1 MATKKYLDEQGLAI
15 LWEKI
20 KTKFND
26 KVDKENGKSLMTDE
40 EKNKLATIAEC
51 AEKNTIVG
59 VSRNGTL
66 LTPDSDRVVEI
77 DIPMKTSEL
86 TNDSTYQTA
95 ADVAETIVG
104 VKLDLASGIITLTR
118 KDGTSFT
125 LKLPTEKIIKSG
137 RYDNETKEIVLVLK
151 DESEIRFSAS
161 ELIDEYYADESTLE
175 LYTDTA
181 DGNKKKFRL
190 KTAYKNKIDGSEQ
203 TTNKTAS
210 VSASSTSTQYPTAL
224 AVYNA
229 VKDLATKVQTFTQ
242 ANTRANIE
250 SGETIANIFGK
261 IKKWFA
267 DLKTV
272 AFSGSYNDLS
282 DKPTIGNGTVTVK
295 QGGTTKGSFS
305 MNQTGST
312 TIELTDNNTTYSTAT
327 TSANG
332 LMSASD
338 KSKLDGIANN
348 ANKYSLPV
356 ATSSALGGVKSG
368 GDITVGSDGLV
379 TVVNDSH
386 THSLANV
393 TNKIITNLTSDLG
406 TSVPTDNCEFL
417 TGNNAG
423 IDSGDKIYR
432 RKGSLVW
439 DWIKSKIQSGRLYL
453 TKDYYV
459 HGGLDGTS
467 GSTGYIHFCTI
478 SVKKTYANEPFS
490 MFISSRNRLGKL
502 TIHLGLGNT
511 TTISS
516 PALRWENYE
525 FTNTT
530 TNLTHKPIWYKYS
543 DSNLYLYYS
552 KSEGYD
558 TMTVT
563 RLEIGQ
569 YMYDHLSFS
578 WQDTLVSSN
587 EGLTN
592 ITLNSL
598 YDEGGNKVSSTYIKT
613 SNAAT
618 KAQLTDGSVTKLG
631 TSTLGSTDKPI
642 YLKSGSPTECS
653 TYAGGTKVKL
663 NNSDKTAAT
672 ATFYAPED
680 SGTKGHCLFSNG
692 SGTAPK
698 FRDILQYATTSSG
711 TAFNKFYRCV
721 SYHNKQSYQ
730 SGTKECDW
738 KYSSG
743 VVFSGA
749 TIQFT
754 QNLASAPESGVMPL
768 WLEKGAVVKIDE
780 WLSNYGVY
788 ETRTYTAQRSGLL
801 FVGYWGDPKVYT
813 LSSLDLFTNG
823 LLEITDSNLSYFVAN
838 NTLTIPWGKNIIIFN
853 TSSKQTIKYVLMN
866 RAENGYRVS
875 IGGKW
880 TPTAVYQ
887 DTSVGRFPYYASEHY
902 NYHSTSAPNNDP
914 YLHYE
919 EYIYFNGVWY
929 SNIY

>member
-40 EKNKLATIAEC
+40 ERNKLATIAEC
-51 AEKNTIVG
+51 AEKNIIVG

-118 KDGTSFT
+118 KDGTSFI
-125 LKLPTEKIIKSG
+125 LDLPTEKIIKSG
-137 RYDNETKEIVLVLK
+137 RYDNETKEIVLVLE

-406 TSVPTDNCEFL
+406 TSVPTDDCEFL

-453 TKDYYV
+453 NKDYYV

-467 GSTGYIHFCTI
+467 GSTGYIHFCAI

-543 DSNLYLYYS
+543 DSNLYLYYR

-569 YMYDHLSFS
+569 YMYDRLSFS

-631 TSTLGSTDKPI
+631 TSTLGSTNKPI
-642 YLKSGSPTECS
+642 YLKSGSPTECN
-653 TYAGGTKVKL
+653 TYAGGTAVTL
-663 NNSDKTAAT
+663 NGSSKSGSTAS
-672 ATFYAPED
+672 FYAPT
-680 SGTKGHCLFSNG
+680 SYGTANWLLFSNG
-692 SGTAPK
+692 SNSSPQ
-698 FRDILQYATTSSG
+698 FRDILQYGNSDGVT
-711 TAFNKFYRCV
+711 FNKFYRGI
-721 SYHNKQSYQ
+721 SLFNKKMYQ
-730 SGTKECDW
+730 SGSAECDW
-738 KYSSG
+738 TYSSA

-749 TIQFT
+749 TITFT
-754 QNLASAPESGVMPL
+754 KGLSTAIESGVMTL
-768 WLEKGAVVKIDE
+768 WVEKGAMIKMDE
-780 WLSNYGVY
+780 WTSSWG
-788 ETRTYTAQRSGLL
+788 TYVTNTYLAQRSGLVS
-801 FVGYWGDPKVYT
+801 VGCWGDPKVYT
-813 LSSLDLFTNG
+813 LSDLDLFVRGT
-823 LLEITDSNLSYFVAN
+823 LELTDSNISSWVSGTTLSLPFGTQTV
-838 NTLTIPWGKNIIIFN
+838 IFN
-853 TSSKQTIKYVLMN
+853 TTSKQTIKNVITGRL
-866 RAENGYRVS
+866 ENGYRLT

-880 TPTAVYQ
+880 TPTSVYQ
-887 DTSVGRFPYYASEHY
+887 DTSTGRFPRWAEAHYYD
-902 NYHSTSAPNNDP
+902 HSTTPPNEDP
-914 YLHYE
+914 YAHFAD
-919 EYIYFNGVWY
+919 YIYFNGVWY